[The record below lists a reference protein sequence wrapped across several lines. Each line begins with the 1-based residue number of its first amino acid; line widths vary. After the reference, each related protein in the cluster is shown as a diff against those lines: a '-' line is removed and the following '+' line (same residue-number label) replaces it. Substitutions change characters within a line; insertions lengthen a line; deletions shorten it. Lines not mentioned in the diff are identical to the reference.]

1 MPWRHAAALDART
14 GFRGIHARGGHVQG
28 VHHMS
33 ADLINGLFEFCG
45 GLLILNH
52 CRVLLRDKAVA
63 GVSVFS
69 TAVFTSWGF
78 WNLYFYPSLGQWWSF
93 AGGLAIVC
101 ANALWLALMFKY
113 RAKP

>member
-1 MPWRHAAALDART
+1 M
-14 GFRGIHARGGHVQG
+14 RGVQL
-28 VHHMS
+28 MS

-63 GVSVFS
+63 GVSLFS

-78 WNLYFYPSLGQWWSF
+78 WNLYYYPLLGQWWSF

-113 RAKP
+113 RARP